1 MTKINCDIWRFKMVE
16 VEVFTLLG
24 NSAHLKLHG
33 IIDFNLH
40 QDKYKDIVL
49 AQRTSEGA
57 ESYYLHY
64 YALRCEISEAAA
76 EELIAL
82 GVKVENLEDL
92 KNFRV

>member
-1 MTKINCDIWRFKMVE
+1 MVE
-16 VEVFTLLG
+16 VEFFKLLG
-24 NSAHLKLHG
+24 NSANLKLHG
-33 IIDFNLH
+33 TIDFNLQ

-49 AQRTSEGA
+49 AQRTSEGV

-76 EELIAL
+76 DELIAL

-92 KNFRV
+92 KKFRV